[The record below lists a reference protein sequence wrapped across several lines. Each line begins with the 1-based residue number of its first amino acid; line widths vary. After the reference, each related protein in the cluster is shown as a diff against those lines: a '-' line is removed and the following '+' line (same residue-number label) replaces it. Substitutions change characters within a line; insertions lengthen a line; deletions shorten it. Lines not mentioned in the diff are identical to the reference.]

1 MVQFYG
7 VMLHMSIEPHRL
19 GGYECCFKPTSH
31 VRVGHG
37 YNLNLFGYVWWAE
50 RIMTLSR
57 FRHIISVF
65 HPEAG
70 EYSVGDKCHKLRY
83 LIIIVNDASGNTFY
97 LGPRSA
103 FDEGHIT
110 TFRRFCYVRQYNK
123 DKP

>member
-1 MVQFYG
+1 MNV
-7 VMLHMSIEPHRL
+7 V
-19 GGYECCFKPTSH
+19 
-31 VRVGHG
+31 
-37 YNLNLFGYVWWAE
+37 LNLHRMLELDMDVKESIY
-50 RIMTLSR
+50 
-57 FRHIISVF
+57 RHIISAF